1 MSLTCATTGV
11 KVADGSDDDIVLVSS
26 RCKLMSIHV
35 TVTSSNSSAALS
47 TLKFYDNAS
56 AASGTEIS
64 RLNLLAS
71 STSPQ
76 TIEFDMHG
84 VLCANGLF
92 VDVTVGSNCTVAY
105 SVEFA

>member
-11 KVADGSDDDIVLVSS
+11 KVTDNSNDDIVLVSS

-35 TVTSSNSSAALS
+35 TVTSNNSSATLS

-64 RLNLLAS
+64 RINLLAS

-84 VLCANGLF
+84 VLCAKGLF
-92 VDVTVGSNCTVAY
+92 ADVIGDGDHVVAY

>member
-1 MSLTCATTGV
+1 MSVTCATSGV
-11 KVADGSDDDIVLVSS
+11 KTTDGVISAS

-35 TVTSSNSSAALS
+35 SVTSSNSTAALS
-47 TLKFYDNAS
+47 TLKLFDNAS
-56 AASGTEIS
+56 AASGTEVS
-64 RLNLLAS
+64 RINLLAS

-76 TIEFDMHG
+76 NIEFDMHG

-92 VDVTVGSNCTVAY
+92 ADVIADSNHVVAY